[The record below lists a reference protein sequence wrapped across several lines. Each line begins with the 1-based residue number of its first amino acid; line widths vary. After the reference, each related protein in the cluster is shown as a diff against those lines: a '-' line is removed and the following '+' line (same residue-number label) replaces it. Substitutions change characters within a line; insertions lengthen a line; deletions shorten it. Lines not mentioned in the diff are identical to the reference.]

1 MKVYANTEAISYFQ
15 SALRLLDEKEGEY
28 QEKARVLET
37 LGDIKTIVGEYDL
50 CIKRWNEALLLW
62 KQLDEKEKAARLHR
76 KITGTLWRDIGNTEQ
91 AQENFEKAL
100 KILEAEPENVELA
113 ALYAVKARM
122 SYFTED
128 VTKARSW
135 AEKALELAKKLNA
148 FEVIASSY
156 IDLGL
161 VFNATGDTKKAV
173 ECMEKALKIALDNG
187 YLEIAGRAYNNLA
200 AVLPA
205 EENERILEC
214 YEKGLELA
222 KKAGH
227 IQGIP
232 WFGAQL
238 ATKYFG
244 MGSSDK
250 ALTLTEEADA
260 LNRKTG
266 NLFNLSNS
274 TGILGAF
281 YHVFG
286 EWTKGEQYLKESL
299 SISLKINNTQM
310 ISNGYG
316 FLGWSYYDKG
326 EYAKARECFEK
337 MSEIYEKTGAKAY
350 QISDSQWIAMNDIE
364 LGEIDKARN
373 LLDDLHK
380 FAHEK
385 QDKQLIANEGATRA
399 MLLRAEKKWNESIE
413 LFEKS
418 LQEYEALGARRWN
431 VYWLAKY
438 ILYEYARLYLE
449 RDEPGDREKA
459 DKLLNQ
465 ALEIFQK
472 LGAKKDIEKII
483 AKKKLLTA

>member
-1 MKVYANTEAISYFQ
+1 
-15 SALRLLDEKEGEY
+15 
-28 QEKARVLET
+28 
-37 LGDIKTIVGEYDL
+37 
-50 CIKRWNEALLLW
+50 
-62 KQLDEKEKAARLHR
+62 
-76 KITGTLWRDIGNTEQ
+76 
-91 AQENFEKAL
+91 
-100 KILEAEPENVELA
+100 
-113 ALYAVKARM
+113 
-122 SYFTED
+122 
-128 VTKARSW
+128 
-135 AEKALELAKKLNA
+135 
-148 FEVIASSY
+148 
-156 IDLGL
+156 
-161 VFNATGDTKKAV
+161 
-173 ECMEKALKIALDNG
+173 
-187 YLEIAGRAYNNLA
+187 
-200 AVLPA
+200 
-205 EENERILEC
+205 
-214 YEKGLELA
+214 
-222 KKAGH
+222 
-227 IQGIP
+227 
-232 WFGAQL
+232 
-238 ATKYFG
+238 
-244 MGSSDK
+244 
-250 ALTLTEEADA
+250 
-260 LNRKTG
+260 
-266 NLFNLSNS
+266 
-274 TGILGAF
+274 
-281 YHVFG
+281 VFG